1 MLHVPCHKIL
11 LPEKPFWNRRCYL
24 IHAVCPVLLQ
34 CTVFLQT
41 LWVLTDHLP
50 VRKADWKIGG
60 LIVCSPHS
68 AVSSFISIFPSRK
81 ALDAELWSLRLYRPH
96 PQTELSGGLS
106 GAKAAVQKLE
116 KIDNWRQDM
125 YVVTLCVCI
134 MQTVLYVLVWE
145 PLLNVSS
152 CYCSHR
158 VKGILDH
165 FSSLSV

>member
-1 MLHVPCHKIL
+1 MFHATKYYCLK
-11 LPEKPFWNRRCYL
+11 NRSQIVDAIWYRY
-24 IHAVCPVLLQ
+24 AVCPVLLQ

-50 VRKADWKIGG
+50 VRKTDWKIGG

-116 KIDNWRQDM
+116 KIDNSRQDI
-125 YVVTLCVCI
+125 YVVTLCVYRMC
-134 MQTVLYVLVWE
+134 
-145 PLLNVSS
+145 S
-152 CYCSHR
+152 CMRATAECQ
-158 VKGILDH
+158 
-165 FSSLSV
+165 